1 MKRILALILSLICCI
16 SCLIFPATAADTNT
30 QPETEEI
37 LSVTRIDYPMA
48 DSSSKKL
55 PKQIQ
60 LLLQE
65 LPVQK
70 LEQKQVPDILQAEQL
85 FLQ

>member
-37 LSVTRIDYPMA
+37 LSVTRID
-48 DSSSKKL
+48 L
-55 PKQIQ
+55 PDGGFIIEEITETDTASVARATSTKTAAYKR
-60 LLLQE
+60 
-65 LPVQK
+65 P
-70 LEQKQVPDILQAEQL
+70 
-85 FLQ
+85 